1 MEKCAKDQANF
12 FLPTFP
18 LIEKSAKDQA
28 DGKCHRTGLF
38 PPTVGLA
45 FARVVR
51 TIYFPS
57 ESQDKKKRV
66 TISSHPLTL

>member
-38 PPTVGLA
+38 APTVGLA
-45 FARVVR
+45 LARSVR
-51 TIYFPS
+51 AKCNPS
-57 ESQDKKKRV
+57 ESQDLIALKKRG
-66 TISSHPLTL
+66 